1 RVALVSMLLQP
12 ANFLILDEPTN
23 HLDMQSQDVLQRALI
38 DYPGTVMI
46 VSHNRYFLDPLV
58 TKTLEFRPGE
68 APRTFVGNITYYLEK
83 TAEEAKAERAAGPKL
98 SKLANAKPVIK
109 PIVAPTPAAAPAAE
123 SGNRKDQRRL
133 DAENRQKRTQV
144 LKPLEDELGTLE
156 KKIAE
161 LEAAQVTLTAHLSE
175 PSVAGDPDQFRQ
187 ATQAVANVTQ
197 GLENAYSRW
206 GELSAEIETL
216 TAKLG

>member
-1 RVALVSMLLQP
+1 
-12 ANFLILDEPTN
+12 
-23 HLDMQSQDVLQRALI
+23 
-38 DYPGTVMI
+38 MI
-46 VSHNRYFLDPLV
+46 VSHNRYFLDRLV

-68 APRTFVGNITYYLEK
+68 SPRTFVGNITYYLEK

-98 SKLANAKPVIK
+98 SKLNSSKPVVK

-123 SGNRKDQRRL
+123 SGNRKDQRRT
-133 DAENRQKRTQV
+133 DAENRQKRAQV
-144 LKPLEDELGTLE
+144 LKPLEDELASLE

-175 PSVAGDPDQFRQ
+175 PSVAGDPDKFRQ